1 MEETDSEKT
10 LFVGVVF
17 VGAFSDRRVAP
28 FYYPIDVNT
37 LVVWLYRRTI
47 RLRGYLSR

>member
-1 MEETDSEKT
+1 MGISDWRKLTEVTDSEET

-28 FYYPIDVNT
+28 FYYPID
-37 LVVWLYRRTI
+37 LHI
-47 RLRGYLSR
+47 PS